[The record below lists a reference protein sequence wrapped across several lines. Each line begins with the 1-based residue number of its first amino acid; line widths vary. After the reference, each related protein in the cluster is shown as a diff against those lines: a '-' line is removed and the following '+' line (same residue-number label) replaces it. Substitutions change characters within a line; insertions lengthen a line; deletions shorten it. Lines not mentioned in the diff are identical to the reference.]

1 MQAIEAELTR
11 DGKTEIDFGDFLG
24 IVSKNFKESED
35 NPAAELK
42 EAFK

>member
-1 MQAIEAELTR
+1 MQAIEADLKRE
-11 DGKTEIDFGDFLG
+11 GKTEIDFGDFLG
-24 IVSKNFKESED
+24 IVSKHFKENDD